1 VERFGRRNWS
11 EPTEVVGERIRTV
24 SMDPRR
30 EASVVEEGR
39 TQGFV
44 SLRRE
49 SWIEGGC
56 ESSWKT
62 GFNGMPVG
70 PKPGVPP
77 SSFDGVWKR
86 NGNAAALLLGVTRI
100 DGKGQGNGDQT
111 RAARPKQ
118 SDVSRFKRAH
128 VEPSFEEDSDERVE
142 RQPEVVET

>member
-1 VERFGRRNWS
+1 VERFGRRHWS

-86 NGNAAALLLGVTRI
+86 NGSAAALLLGVTRI
-100 DGKGQGNGDQT
+100 DGKVRETVTKPEQPDQSKAT
-111 RAARPKQ
+111 SAVSKGPTLNRALRRIQMREWSGSQK
-118 SDVSRFKRAH
+118 S
-128 VEPSFEEDSDERVE
+128 
-142 RQPEVVET
+142 